1 MAKRKQPIFLNTK
14 PYIVSFLSD
23 YGFKVTFGDKENT
36 LFARKAI
43 ELIIGETQPIKS
55 LKYLRNEFQGISVNA
70 RTGIFDVIS
79 QDEHKRV
86 FIIEMQVD
94 NYENLLER
102 LQFYAFHVFTSLAK
116 KGNKGFHDMG
126 VVHCIC
132 ILKGTITESVNY
144 HQTITLKN
152 EDNEIVMDNI
162 VFHLIELGKFSI
174 AQKAV
179 SKITTEKEEL
189 FYTMKYA
196 HKFDPLKNTAPAFWD
211 KDYFKV
217 ALQRLDTSKMSA
229 LDVAL
234 YENALLRAKTEA
246 DKAQQ
251 VMEEKVNKA
260 VEEKVTQAKKLFK
273 EEIKNEVQN
282 ELKTEAIKK
291 QLLRGKL
298 TIEEIAEDMEVNVDF
313 VKSVEKSLKVVQKQK
328 AKPRATKKTIKA

>member
-1 MAKRKQPIFLNTK
+1 
-14 PYIVSFLSD
+14 
-23 YGFKVTFGDKENT
+23 
-36 LFARKAI
+36 
-43 ELIIGETQPIKS
+43 
-55 LKYLRNEFQGISVNA
+55 
-70 RTGIFDVIS
+70 
-79 QDEHKRV
+79 
-86 FIIEMQVD
+86 
-94 NYENLLER
+94 
-102 LQFYAFHVFTSLAK
+102 
-116 KGNKGFHDMG
+116 MG
-126 VVHCIC
+126 VVHCIR

-251 VMEEKVNKA
+251 VMEEKI
-260 VEEKVTQAKKLFK
+260 TQAKKLFK

-291 QLLRGKL
+291 QLSRGKL
-298 TIEEIAEDMEVNVDF
+298 TIEEIAEDMEVSVDF
-313 VKSVEKSLKVVQKQK
+313 VKSVEKSLKVVEKRK
-328 AKPRATKKTIKA
+328 VTPRTTKKIVKV